1 MRHVV
6 LVEED
11 KIQIENLLSKGTL
24 KVRTHKRA
32 LSLQY
37 VDKGKSY
44 KEVSDLLTVSSNTL
58 MIWSTNYK
66 TSGLSFLKD
75 KPLSGRPIKFDGKDR
90 AKITAL
96 ACSEAPNGYAQW
108 SLPLLADG
116 LIELEMVET
125 I

>member
-37 VDKGKSY
+37 LDKGSASKS
-44 KEVSDLLTVSSNTL
+44 V
-58 MIWSTNYK
+58 
-66 TSGLSFLKD
+66 G
-75 KPLSGRPIKFDGKDR
+75 
-90 AKITAL
+90 
-96 ACSEAPNGYAQW
+96 
-108 SLPLLADG
+108 
-116 LIELEMVET
+116 
-125 I
+125 